1 MIELDKEYFENVSK
15 KLEEDAEEH
24 FKSMIESEIQ

>member
-1 MIELDKEYFENVSK
+1 MIELDKEYFENVAK

-24 FKSMIESEIQ
+24 FKSIIETEIQ